1 MATVALFK
9 DTNMVTVTSRV
20 NYLKAKLLKAKL
32 IRWLSFFSYDYL
44 RIRNDKGFTYGKYC
58 GVESSKIVLVTGSR
72 ASFHFHS
79 DYSVQSKGFRLYLSI
94 VSLGKCNNKE
104 PLISQLSI

>member
-58 GVESSKIVLVTGSR
+58 GVQSGKIVVVTGSR

-79 DYSVQSKGFRLYLSI
+79 DSSVQRRGFRLHYSTISSGKLSATI
-94 VSLGKCNNKE
+94 KSF
-104 PLISQLSI
+104 